1 MALFRRNR
9 TVQSTGMGRFKA
21 GLIAIVV
28 IAVFS
33 YFGFTKANP
42 FADPYM
48 VTAMFKNADD
58 ITPKSPVR
66 IAGIEVGKVK
76 TVQSLEGTETG
87 AKVTMEVKENALP
100 IHEDATL
107 KVRPRIFLEGNKFI
121 ELKPGSPTAP
131 VLDEDDVI
139 PIQQTF
145 ASVQFGDI
153 LTSLQKDTREDL
165 QSLLKEYSA
174 SLKGKGAKGFNE
186 SIKYWEPAYK
196 NTSLVNDATLGQE
209 PTRDLQRVLRGQQKT
224 FAALVENEDA
234 LKGLVTNLNVTAG
247 AFAREDA
254 ALERS
259 VPALRDTLRSARP
272 ALFSVN
278 NALPSLRRFAVDAL
292 PGVRSTPATLDA
304 ATPFIRQARLLF
316 RRSELRGAAKV
327 LRGYT
332 PTLVR
337 LNQLTV
343 PVLDQGRALSA
354 CTSGVLVPFANA
366 PIPMPEIPGIDGQ
379 TFATQSTRGL
389 VGLSGESRNSDANLS
404 YFYGQATPP
413 PMPGVSPFLHPS
425 GNSVRP
431 APPPDAGRQPPAHRP
446 DVPCETQE
454 PPNLNAP
461 GGPASAF
468 SNGARRSEF
477 SGSDRRKMRQ
487 LYERALEENQ
497 DLREQRSRLR
507 SEGKKRAAADPNLDV
522 RAIRERDEANEK
534 RAKDAEGKR

>member
-1 MALFRRNR
+1 MNR
-9 TVQSTGMGRFKA
+9 FAA
-21 GLIAIVV
+21 GLIALAL

-42 FADPYM
+42 FADPHE
-48 VTAMFKNADD
+48 VRAMFKNADD
-58 ITPKSPVR
+58 VTPKSPVR
-66 IAGIEVGKVK
+66 IAGIEVGKVTK
-76 TVQSLEGTETG
+76 VQPLEGTETG

-100 IHEDATL
+100 LHADATL
-107 KVRPRIFLEGNKFI
+107 KVRPRIFLEGNKFVD
-121 ELKPGSPTAP
+121 LKPGSPTAP
-131 VLDEDDVI
+131 TIGEDDVI
-139 PIQQTF
+139 PIQQTS
-145 ASVQFGDI
+145 ASVQFGDV
-153 LTSLQKDTREDL
+153 LTALQRDTRADF

-174 SLKGKGAKGFNE
+174 SLKGKGAKGFND
-186 SIKYWEPAYK
+186 SIKYWESAYK

-209 PTRDLQRVLRGQQKT
+209 PTRDLQRVLKGQQKT
-224 FAALVENEDA
+224 FSALVENEDA

-247 AFAREDA
+247 AFAREDV

-304 ATPFIRQARLLF
+304 STPFIRQARLLF

-327 LRGYT
+327 LRAYT

-337 LNQLTV
+337 LNQQTI
-343 PVLDQGRALSA
+343 PVLEQGRSLSA
-354 CTSGVLVPFANA
+354 CTSDVLVPFANA
-366 PIPMPEIPGIDGQ
+366 PIPMPELPGIDRQ

-389 VGLSGESRNSDANLS
+389 VGLAGESRLSDANLS

-413 PMPGVSPFLHPS
+413 PVQGVSPFVHPS
-425 GNSVRP
+425 GNAIRP
-431 APPPDAGRQPPAHRP
+431 GPPMDGGRQTPPHRP

-461 GGPASAF
+461 GGPTSRF
-468 SNGARRSEF
+468 SNGARRNEF
-477 SGSDRRKMRQ
+477 SSSDRRKMRQ
-487 LYERALEENQ
+487 LMNVALTENKEFRERRAELKREGKTREADDPDL
-497 DLREQRSRLR
+497 DLRAPE
-507 SEGKKRAAADPNLDV
+507 KKA
-522 RAIRERDEANEK
+522 K
-534 RAKDAEGKR
+534 R

>member
-1 MALFRRNR
+1 MSRFR
-9 TVQSTGMGRFKA
+9 A

-28 IAVFS
+28 IAIFS

-42 FADPYM
+42 FADPYQ
-48 VTAMFKNADD
+48 VKAMFKNADD
-58 ITPKSPVR
+58 VKPKSPVR
-66 IAGIEVGKVK
+66 IAGIEVGKVTK
-76 TVQSLEGTETG
+76 VQPLEGTESG
-87 AKVTMEVKENALP
+87 AKVTMEVKDSALP

-107 KVRPRIFLEGNKFI
+107 KIRPRIFLEGNKFV

-131 VLDEDDVI
+131 IMDEDDVI

-153 LTSLQKDTREDL
+153 LTALQKDTRQDL
-165 QSLLKEYSA
+165 QLLLKEYSS

-196 NTSLVNDATLGQE
+196 NSSLVNDATLGQE

-224 FAALVENEDA
+224 FAALVENEGA
-234 LKGLVTNLNVTAG
+234 LKSLVTNFNVTAA
-247 AFAREDA
+247 AFAREDV

-304 ATPFIRQARLLF
+304 AIPFTRQARLLF

-337 LNQLTV
+337 LNRLTI

-354 CTSGVLVPFANA
+354 CTSDVLVPFANT
-366 PIPMPEIPGIDGQ
+366 PIPMPEIPGINNQ

-389 VGLSGESRNSDANLS
+389 TGLAGESRLSDGNLS

-413 PMPGVSPFLHPS
+413 PVPGVSPFVHPS

-431 APPPDAGRQPPAHRP
+431 APPPDSGRATPPHRP
-446 DVPCETQE
+446 DVPCEIQE
-454 PPNLNAP
+454 PPNMNAP
-461 GGPASAF
+461 GGPAAAF
-468 SNGARRSEF
+468 SNGARRNEF
-477 SGSDRRKMRQ
+477 SSADRRKMKS
-487 LYERALEENQ
+487 LERIALEQNKTQ
-497 DLREQRSRLR
+497 REQRARLKR
-507 SEGKKRAAADPNLDV
+507 EGKKRAAEDPYLPLP
-522 RAIRERDEANEK
+522 K
-534 RAKDAEGKR
+534 PKKGKDAEAKR

>member
-1 MALFRRNR
+1 MALFRRKR
-9 TVQSTGMGRFKA
+9 DPRSRGLSAVKA
-21 GLIAIVV
+21 GLIALVV

-33 YFGFTKANP
+33 YFGFTKSNP
-42 FADPYM
+42 FADPYEVQALFENADN
-48 VTAMFKNADD
+48 VTAKA
-58 ITPKSPVR
+58 PVR
-66 IAGIEVGKVK
+66 IAGVEVGKVTK
-76 TVQSLEGTETG
+76 VQPLEGTESG
-87 AKVTMEVKENALP
+87 ARVTMEVEESALP
-100 IHEDATL
+100 LHEDATL

-121 ELKPGSPTAP
+121 EVRPGSPTAP
-131 VLDEDDVI
+131 VLDEGDVI
-139 PIQQTF
+139 PIQQTS
-145 ASVQFGDI
+145 ASVQLGDI
-153 LTSLQKDTREDL
+153 LTALQTDTRQDL
-165 QSLLKEYSA
+165 QVFLKEYA
-174 SLKGKGAKGFNE
+174 KSLEGKGARGFND

-196 NTSLVNDATLGQE
+196 NVSLANDATLGQE
-209 PTRDLQRVLRGQQKT
+209 PTRDLRRVLRGQQKT
-224 FAALVENEDA
+224 FSALVENEDA

-507 SEGKKRAAADPNLDV
+507 SEGKERAAADPNLDV